1 MYLLNQLL
9 TIIKLIKILIEI
21 LILLSYLVTQYRN
34 YTIQNIID
42 STIAIIRYNKT
53 NYLFNFVT
61 TIDRY

>member
-21 LILLSYLVTQYRN
+21 LILLSYLVTQYSN

-42 STIAIIRYNKT
+42 STIAIIQYNKT